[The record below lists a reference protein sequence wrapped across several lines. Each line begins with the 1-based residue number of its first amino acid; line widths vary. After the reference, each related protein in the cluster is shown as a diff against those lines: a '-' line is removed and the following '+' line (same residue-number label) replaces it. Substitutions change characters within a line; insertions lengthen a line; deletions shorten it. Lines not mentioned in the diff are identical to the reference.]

1 VLDDPTTLYR
11 AVSGRD
17 RRFDGRFVFGV
28 TSTGIYCRPS
38 CPARTPRAENCV
50 YFAVPAAAAAG
61 GFRPCKR
68 CRPDAVPGS
77 REWDHRGDLAARAL
91 RLIADG
97 AVDEAGV
104 AGVAAQLNVSERH
117 LHRTLVSEVG
127 VAPQRLALTR
137 RAQVAR
143 LLLEQTQLPVT
154 QVAYAAGFASIR
166 QFNDVIRE
174 QFASTPRDLRHHVS
188 QPDRPARPGLLT
200 LRLAT
205 REPFAWRPLFGFLAA
220 RAIAGVESAHGDELS
235 RSIPTSRGPA
245 LVTVAPGSGRLG
257 AVTAHLQLPDLAVLT
272 GVVSTLRRWLDLD
285 ADPAAVDDALGG
297 DRLLAPL
304 VAARPGLRV
313 PGTVDGFELAMR
325 AVIGQQVSVAAAA
338 TFLSRLTE
346 LLGAPAPVA
355 VPGAEAVGVT
365 KVFPTAEQVAAAGP
379 QAGSQIGLTG
389 VRAVT
394 VHRLAQDV
402 ASGAV
407 VLDPGAPHGA
417 TRAALLAIPGVGP
430 WTADYIAMRALA
442 DPDAWPG
449 SDLVLRRVVGSHHA
463 DPELW
468 RPWRSYA
475 AVHLWSMTAEEA
487 R

>member
-1 VLDDPTTLYR
+1 M
-11 AVSGRD
+11 
-17 RRFDGRFVFGV
+17 
-28 TSTGIYCRPS
+28 
-38 CPARTPRAENCV
+38 
-50 YFAVPAAAAAG
+50 YFTVPAAAVAG

-117 LHRTLVSEVG
+117 LHRTLISEVG

-174 QFASTPRDLRHHVS
+174 QFATTPRDLRRNAS

-205 REPFAWRPLFGFLAA
+205 REPFAWQPLFGFLAA
-220 RAIAGVESAHGDELS
+220 RAITGVESVDGDTLS
-235 RSIPTSRGPA
+235 RSIPTPRGPA

-257 AVTAHLQLPDLAVLT
+257 AVTAHLQLPDLAVLM

-285 ADPAAVDDALGG
+285 ADPAAVDDALTD
-297 DRLLAPL
+297 DRLLGPL

-313 PGTVDGFELAMR
+313 PGTVDGFELAVR
-325 AVIGQQVSVAAAA
+325 AVIGQQVSVAAAT
-338 TFLSRLTE
+338 TFLSRLTDS
-346 LLGAPAPVA
+346 LGAPAPA
-355 VPGAEAVGVT
+355 PATEAVGVA
-365 KVFPTAEQVAAAGP
+365 KVFPTAEQVADAGP
-379 QAGSQIGLTG
+379 QAGIEIGLTG
-389 VRAVT
+389 ARAVT
-394 VHRLAQDV
+394 VHRLANDV
-402 ASGAV
+402 ASGHIL
-407 VLDPGAPHGA
+407 LDPGAPRDA
-417 TRAALLAIPGVGP
+417 TRAALLALPGVGP

-449 SDLVLRRVVGSHHA
+449 TDLVLRRVVESHRA
-463 DPELW
+463 DPERW